1 MVYADATY
9 YKTVFYGTIIPDEN
23 LERLLARASEKID
36 EATFNR
42 SRTLTLSEY
51 EKEMLQKATC
61 AEAEALQEYGECDAD
76 LASYS
81 IGDVSLSFNSSN
93 NGSGLV
99 STKAFKYLSRTRLMS
114 RIL

>member
-1 MVYADATY
+1 MVYADGTY
-9 YKTVFYGTIIPDEN
+9 YKTVYYGTIIPDEN

-42 SRTLTLSEY
+42 SRFLKLSEY
-51 EKEMLQKATC
+51 ETEMLKKATC
-61 AEAEALQEYGECDAD
+61 AEAEAINEYGESDID

-81 IGDVSLSFNSSN
+81 IGDVSLSLNSA
-93 NGSGLV
+93 NGSSGLI
-99 STKAFKYLSRTRLMS
+99 SKKAFKYLSNTRLMS